1 MSSAKRDLK
10 GYFLPASAALQG
22 GGGEGGDGRGGR
34 EGKGESSASKQVP
47 APSAPTYKNL
57 FLPHVMATDIIYV
70 ITHDR

>member
-1 MSSAKRDLK
+1 MEEEKEGMGEERRERGKR
-10 GYFLPASAALQG
+10 
-22 GGGEGGDGRGGR
+22 R
-34 EGKGESSASKQVP
+34 ESSASKQVP